1 MSFVTLNVSPGSRSY
16 AISKK
21 TSLFLVRRDNQTE
34 RRGFFTPKNE
44 TMNAPDPRRRLGLPN
59 CQLGS
64 PTRQDVEQA
73 IERAKAG
80 LDHFESLFPNDDRLR
95 QAIAGA
101 ETWHNAAAVPSEE
114 EAALKKAVAVGLAT
128 QAATDAMLLKE
139 AAAVAEET
147 AWKTALAAALA
158 GTVGNNST

>member
-1 MSFVTLNVSPGSRSY
+1 
-16 AISKK
+16 
-21 TSLFLVRRDNQTE
+21 
-34 RRGFFTPKNE
+34 
-44 TMNAPDPRRRLGLPN
+44 MNAPDPRRRLGLPN

-95 QAIAGA
+95 QAIAAA
-101 ETWHNAAAVPSEE
+101 ETWHNAAAPLDK

-147 AWKTALAAALA
+147 AWKAALAAALA
-158 GTVGNNST
+158 GNVQ